1 MFALL
6 LACNSDEAPASLSTS
21 SPLGADELA
30 PIGDPTAPVSP
41 GPSSRAR
48 SRDGHLSAEIPV
60 DLVVQPFASTIM
72 ATSPD
77 GSFRLHLE
85 PRPGGLLEVLG
96 PLKDELIG
104 LGWEIESEK
113 HFASAIHLQL
123 GQGLARARVTRAIWL
138 LERNPTP
145 VSQVEPAAKPSTAT
159 PTAPASPAAAPAPPP
174 GPKPAA
180 VSVLC
185 EAQAKGPGLYR
196 LGAAHRGI
204 CQSIEV
210 TPRAPPVPSDPAP
223 R

>member
-1 MFALL
+1 
-6 LACNSDEAPASLSTS
+6 
-21 SPLGADELA
+21 
-30 PIGDPTAPVSP
+30 
-41 GPSSRAR
+41 
-48 SRDGHLSAEIPV
+48 
-60 DLVVQPFASTIM
+60 M

-77 GSFRLHLE
+77 GSFRIHME
-85 PRPGGLLEVLG
+85 PRTGGLLEVLG

-104 LGWEIESEK
+104 LGWELESEK
-113 HFASAIHLQL
+113 HFASAINLQL
-123 GQGLARARVTRAIWL
+123 GQGLARNRVTRVIWL

-145 VSQVEPAAKPSTAT
+145 PGQPDRLEPAPKPPA
-159 PTAPASPAAAPAPPP
+159 PPVAAPASPPNT
-174 GPKPAA
+174 KPTA

-210 TPRAPPVPSDPAP
+210 SREVSPRAPPAPLDPAP